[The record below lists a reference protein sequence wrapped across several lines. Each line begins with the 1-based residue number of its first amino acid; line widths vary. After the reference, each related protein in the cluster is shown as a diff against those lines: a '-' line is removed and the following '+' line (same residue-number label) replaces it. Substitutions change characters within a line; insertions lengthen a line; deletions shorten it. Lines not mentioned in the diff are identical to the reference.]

1 MQTAYKAHIV
11 SGNISIS
18 RYIDVPWNTVKALT
32 NKIEK
37 IEHHSDITKNRTVLQ
52 NSQKNK
58 IKTYHGGCQEIYC
71 NIKGALGIS
80 DKY

>member
-1 MQTAYKAHIV
+1 MQTAYKAHTV

-37 IEHHSDITKNRTVLQ
+37 IEHHSD
-52 NSQKNK
+52 
-58 IKTYHGGCQEIYC
+58 YQEQDSPPKF
-71 NIKGALGIS
+71 IKGQ
-80 DKY
+80 DKNVPWRLPGDLLQH